1 MRIYI
6 YIYIISFNLFAIGFD
21 AVNIFTSPNDL
32 SLSGSGVASKNSI
45 YNNPAISSNDNSI
58 VSFSTNRW
66 IQNFSGNS
74 FFYSKNKF
82 RLSFNSIG
90 VDDIKVYNDTP
101 SDSPLD
107 IIGSHYLSFGLSKG
121 FEINNFIIGIGSHF
135 QYSQLF
141 TEDLYALT
149 FDVGMKKV
157 FLDNFRIG
165 FLAKNLTY
173 DNSQIPSSYCAGLS
187 YYNSIINSELLFDYN
202 YSSIYSGGL
211 HIGFIQKIKIITI
224 NFGYSG
230 YESRATFSS
239 GLEINIRDN
248 YKFLYSILS
257 LQNSNLGLSHYF
269 GIEISI

>member
-1 MRIYI
+1 MRNSIYLF
-6 YIYIISFNLFAIGFD
+6 IISFNLSAIGFD
-21 AVNIFTSPNDL
+21 AVNIFTSPSDL
-32 SLSGSGVASKNSI
+32 SLSGAGVASKNSI
-45 YNNPAISSNDNSI
+45 YNNPAISSNKNSTI
-58 VSFSTNRW
+58 CFSTNKW

-121 FEINNFIIGIGSHF
+121 FEINNFRIGIGSHF

-141 TEDLYALT
+141 TEDLYGLT
-149 FDVGMKKV
+149 FDIGMRKI
-157 FLDNFRIG
+157 FSDNFRIG
-165 FLAKNLTY
+165 FLAKNLAY
-173 DNSQIPSSYCAGLS
+173 DNPEVPQSYTVGLS
-187 YYNSIINSELLFDYN
+187 YSNSTINTELLVDYSH
-202 YSSIYSGGL
+202 SSTYDQ
-211 HIGFIQKIKIITI
+211 GFHLGIVQKIKIITI
-224 NFGYSG
+224 NLGYSG
-230 YESRATFSS
+230 YEARTTLSS
-239 GLEINIRDN
+239 GLEVDINKN

-257 LQNSNLGLSHYF
+257 LQDSHLGLSHYF

>member
-6 YIYIISFNLFAIGFD
+6 YIHIISFNLFAIGFD

-45 YNNPAISSNDNSI
+45 YNNPAISSDDNSA
-58 VSFSTNRW
+58 VSFSTNKW

-90 VDDIKVYNDTP
+90 VDDIKVYNETP
-101 SDSPLD
+101 SNSPLD

-121 FEINNFIIGIGSHF
+121 FEINNFIVGIGSHF

-149 FDVGMKKV
+149 FDIGMKKI
-157 FLDNFRIG
+157 FSDNFRIG

-173 DNSQIPSSYCAGLS
+173 DSPEIPNSYSVGISYH
-187 YYNSIINSELLFDYN
+187 NPTINSELLVDYN
-202 YSSIYSGGL
+202 YSSTYNGGL
-211 HIGFIQKIKIITI
+211 HVGLIQKIKILTI

-230 YESRATFSS
+230 YQARTTLSS
-239 GLEINIRDN
+239 GLEININKN